1 MPPNH
6 PSASPANFFRLHS
19 FEIVHITGCALD
31 EKATNDRHVI
41 KAIPRSVEGKQQ
53 GEVALGTLQA
63 GRTDQF
69 ALDFGISRT
78 TGFRHTGK
86 SSVWLSGY
94 LTRSYASDFGS
105 DEEYSMDESE
115 EEEDE
120 EESDSESDDEEAPAA
135 VPLSINGVAVT
146 AKVRHCEAF
155 ASLFCFAT
163 AALAGGGRRGT
174 YVLQPH
180 WLDQQPQLQY
190 AKAMRQQHS
199 AAAEM
204 QKCRNAAAAVASGH
218 SCCCIVSVAA
228 YQCIAGPAYV

>member
-1 MPPNH
+1 VLRVAIRHAAADQQQQAAAAASLAAASQGLPATPASLKDQITNPDHISIYNSRQLHHCMPPNH
-6 PSASPANFFRLHS
+6 PSASPANFSRLHS
-19 FEIVHITGCALD
+19 FEIVHITGCALG

-41 KAIPRSVEGKQQ
+41 KAIPHSVEGKQQ

-105 DEEYSMDESE
+105 DEEYSMDDSE
-115 EEEDE
+115 EDEEEE

-155 ASLFCFAT
+155 ATCFE
-163 AALAGGGRRGT
+163 
-174 YVLQPH
+174 
-180 WLDQQPQLQY
+180 QQ
-190 AKAMRQQHS
+190 R
-199 AAAEM
+199 
-204 QKCRNAAAAVASGH
+204 
-218 SCCCIVSVAA
+218 
-228 YQCIAGPAYV
+228 